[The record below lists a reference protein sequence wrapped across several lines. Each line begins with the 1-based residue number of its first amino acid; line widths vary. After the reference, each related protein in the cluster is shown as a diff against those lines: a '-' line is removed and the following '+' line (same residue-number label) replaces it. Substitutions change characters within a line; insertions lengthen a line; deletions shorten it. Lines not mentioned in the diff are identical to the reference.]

1 MKRRILLIGFL
12 LVLGMFGGGQAF
24 AASADEAVQLMMD
37 GKLVTPDVPP
47 LVKNGRT
54 LVPVRVIAEG
64 LGAEVGW
71 DQATSTATITREGQ
85 RVILQL
91 NNKQAYINGK
101 AVTMETPPLT
111 YQQRMLLPLRFVG
124 EALGATVGW
133 DDAARTVI
141 VHHTITL
148 TVNGQDVTSQ
158 FKPLLVGEQA
168 YIPAGK
174 LAEYMGAPNQA
185 NHLQGVAT
193 KTLDGQ
199 AYATIDQAESVLDAR
214 IEWEPEVNRIEV
226 KRETELEEIET
237 EGKTIF
243 LATSRAITP
252 KHFTLQGPHRI
263 VLDFPQTVLTDDL
276 EELLEA
282 DGQGTVRLDESDE
295 DEEEQEELS
304 DDQSLDQAGDDENSG
319 EDQVSTDEDQTETFS
334 ASEESEDTESS
345 RGSAEEDRLIKTIRY
360 SHYTQSPDSV
370 RVVIELNQKSKYT
383 VEQKEDGL
391 QITLDPIPRKT
402 GYLIVVDAGHGGK
415 DQGAKG
421 VSGNLEKD
429 FNLNVS
435 RMMVEKLKQYPEFQ
449 VVATRSTDVFL
460 ELAERVEIANEREAD
475 LFISIHANSFKPSSR
490 GTETFYYNK
499 NSEALAHV
507 VHRHLVAATQFP
519 DRKVKNTGFYVIK
532 HTKMPAV
539 LTETGFLSNAIENQK
554 LKSPEFQAKVAAA
567 LAAAIR
573 EYYLTVQ

>member
-1 MKRRILLIGFL
+1 MKRSTLLICFL
-12 LVLGMFGGGQAF
+12 LVLVMFGGGQAF

-37 GKLVTPDVPP
+37 GKLITPDVPP

-71 DQATSTATITREGQ
+71 DQATSTATITRGGQ
-85 RVILQL
+85 RVVLQL

-111 YQQRMLLPLRFVG
+111 YHQRMLLPLRFVG

-148 TVNGQDVTSQ
+148 TLNQQDVTSQ
-158 FKPLLVGEQA
+158 FRPLLLGEQA
-168 YIPAGK
+168 YIPAQK
-174 LAEYMGAPNQA
+174 LAEYMGAPHLENL
-185 NHLQGVAT
+185 LQGVAS

-199 AYATIDQAESVLDAR
+199 AYVTIDQAENILDAR
-214 IEWEPEVNRIEV
+214 IKWEREENRIEV
-226 KRETELEEIET
+226 KRETELEKIEAEDT
-237 EGKTIF
+237 TIF

-263 VLDFPQTVLTDDL
+263 VLDLPQTVLSDDL
-276 EELLEA
+276 EESLNA
-282 DGQGTVRLDESDE
+282 DGQGTARLHEPDE
-295 DEEEQEELS
+295 DEEDQVEL
-304 DDQSLDQAGDDENSG
+304 DTEQSLEQAGDDENSG
-319 EDQVSTDEDQTETFS
+319 EDQMSTMEDQLAIAES
-334 ASEESEDTESS
+334 ASELAESS
-345 RGSAEEDRLIKTIRY
+345 QASAEEDSLIKAIRY

-391 QITLDPIPRKT
+391 QITLNPIPRKT

-415 DQGAKG
+415 DNGAKG
-421 VSGNLEKD
+421 VSGNVEKD
-429 FNLNVS
+429 FNLSVS
-435 RMMVEKLKQYPEFQ
+435 KMLVEKLKQYPEFQ

-460 ELAERVEIANEREAD
+460 ELSERVEIANERDAD
-475 LFISIHANSFKPSSR
+475 LFISIHANSASPTSR
-490 GTETFYYNK
+490 GTETFYYNQ
-499 NSEALAHV
+499 NSQVFAQV
-507 VHRHLVAATQFP
+507 VHRHLLAATQFP

-554 LKSPEFQAKVAAA
+554 LKSPEFQQKVAAA
-567 LAAAIR
+567 FAAAIR